1 MRRCLEPVSYTHL
14 DVYKRQMI
22 SYVECRSNPV
32 AEPAPKK
39 ALPDWLGDLAEAVM
53 VVAAVLCGATGF
65 TFWVF
70 IVLALV

>member
-1 MRRCLEPVSYTHL
+1 MAKLNFIESQHPRML
-14 DVYKRQMI
+14 

>member
-1 MRRCLEPVSYTHL
+1 MAKLNFIESQHPR
-14 DVYKRQMI
+14 MI

-39 ALPDWLGDLAEAVM
+39 ALSGWLGDLAEAVM

>member
-1 MRRCLEPVSYTHL
+1 MAKLNFIQSQHPQAL
-14 DVYKRQMI
+14 

-39 ALPDWLGDLAEAVM
+39 ALPGWLGDLAEAVM